1 MDIWHSVLWTYVWAF
16 AGYCSIVIAWSS
28 RREDKSP
35 GSIDRAS
42 LGIVVPAYNEMTH
55 IECIRAAI
63 ALAHS
68 LSVPIVIVDDGSTD
82 GSEAALR
89 RLGLDT
95 NACVVRHASNRG
107 KAAALN
113 TGFAA
118 LQTELVLTLDA
129 DTSLNSVELM
139 TAFAAFSKPELGAVA
154 FIIEGA
160 ESSRLARAQAMEYRY
175 VHNFER
181 LALAQVGLV
190 FTVPGCASLWRRKA
204 VVQVGGFRSR
214 TCAEDTDAT
223 LALSLAGWK
232 VEVARGV
239 RAVTQCPLTVLALLR
254 QRSRWIWGTIQAAAF
269 ALAHILLKR
278 PAQNRLPAT
287 IFVALTM
294 LNIFGFLIALGAAY
308 RAATMQLGWSDILA
322 GSLLVAV
329 TVIRIIL
336 TRKKE
341 GYVDTGVVKVLA
353 MLAAMQVANITSF
366 WCGLFTGRMIRFS
379 W

>member
-1 MDIWHSVLWTYVWAF
+1 
-16 AGYCSIVIAWSS
+16 
-28 RREDKSP
+28 
-35 GSIDRAS
+35 
-42 LGIVVPAYNEMTH
+42 
-55 IECIRAAI
+55 
-63 ALAHS
+63 
-68 LSVPIVIVDDGSTD
+68 
-82 GSEAALR
+82 
-89 RLGLDT
+89 
-95 NACVVRHASNRG
+95 
-107 KAAALN
+107 
-113 TGFAA
+113 
-118 LQTELVLTLDA
+118 
-129 DTSLNSVELM
+129 
-139 TAFAAFSKPELGAVA
+139 
-154 FIIEGA
+154 
-160 ESSRLARAQAMEYRY
+160 
-175 VHNFER
+175 
-181 LALAQVGLV
+181 
-190 FTVPGCASLWRRKA
+190 
-204 VVQVGGFRSR
+204 
-214 TCAEDTDAT
+214 
-223 LALSLAGWK
+223 
-232 VEVARGV
+232 
-239 RAVTQCPLTVLALLR
+239 VTQCPLTVLALLR

-353 MLAAMQVANITSF
+353 LLAAMQVANITSF